1 MAHTSSY
8 DVPDEDDVDDSG
20 DDQQNEEPAPDPAS
34 VPAPIAAACRARLL
48 ALRPA
53 AAAAACDA
61 LEAVLR
67 GLPVTGSEP
76 IAAAAAAV
84 EAAVASSVG
93 PGAPRE
99 VAGMLRV
106 RAALAYGRLQ
116 MAAVGERLGQAGKAA
131 ADRQLLQQ
139 RARWAA
145 EGGLRSGRR
154 RAGGAQQPVWG
165 AAELH
170 MALVA
175 ARRAQ
180 LVQAVQAAE
189 LALAEA
195 QESCAEAHAAQA
207 TIVGRLPAADGGDPV
222 AAAEGVVA

>member
-170 MALVA
+170 MVLVA
-175 ARRAQ
+175 GARSCRR
-180 LVQAVQAAE
+180 LCRRAE

-195 QESCAEAHAAQA
+195 QRCCAAAHEAQEA
-207 TIVGRLPAADGGDPV
+207 IVGRLPAVAVEVDP
-222 AAAEGVVA
+222 AAAGDGAA